1 LVCIHVLYGANH
13 VSSTNENSFRGRRS
27 GTSCS
32 WTGQQFL
39 DDFAETFILVAV
51 LGQLSDHTTSIVLSH
66 TNSSFVRFTTSDGLA
81 PFVSVYLVAYADVS
95 PSDAGLVWF
104 TKDISQMVFQV
115 PMGAFVDWTTHKK
128 AFLVFFTA
136 LSTMLPIVIVF
147 TQNIPILLVKSVFE
161 GFAAT
166 SLKVFKG
173 PFALG
178 IAGHENFDDVSKH
191 TENFEHAG
199 SLVAGIIAGFIGYFL
214 YPDVLPIFYVLGA
227 FGVMATLGLLL
238 MKEEN
243 QEESEFFYSDETA
256 ERTEGMKRSRS
267 FLDDDMARNSRSS
280 VVKKEE
286 IHKAASAPNLSSF
299 ARDPK
304 ANNIKRSISVLM
316 TEEIVATNEPARDP
330 KDKEFSSAAGHPED
344 KESSSA
350 ASDPKD
356 KHFSSAASDPK
367 DEELSS
373 AAIDPEDKELSA
385 SLRSIF
391 VEDPNMTF
399 FCLAVFFFHL
409 GNAAV
414 LPVLGQVLALEDGK
428 AGIPYTA
435 ANIAVAQLTSFLGV
449 YMLDFFVKRGY
460 TINVP
465 TIIGFGALIPRVLI
479 IIFVLRHSRN
489 PYLLVSTQ
497 LFDGIGAGVN
507 GLSIM
512 RVTKV
517 LTEGTNRFGVVFS
530 VATLSQA
537 AGAALSN
544 LISGY
549 LIDSFSY
556 EFGFWFLLSPGILSV
571 FFAFITKVESPF
583 SKEVNN
589 SDARESS
596 EIDERVDDND
606 IENAVKPVK
615 LSETQ

>member
-1 LVCIHVLYGANH
+1 MVCIHVLYGAHH
-13 VSSTNENSFRGRRS
+13 VSSINEKSFRGRRFR
-27 GTSCS
+27 TFCS
-32 WTGQQFL
+32 WTGQQFP
-39 DDFAETFILVAV
+39 DDFAEAFILGV
-51 LGQLSDHTTSIVLSH
+51 LGQLSEHTTSIVLSH
-66 TNSSFVRFTTSDGLA
+66 SNSSFVRFTTSDGLA

-95 PSDAGLVWF
+95 PSDAGLIWF
-104 TKDISQMVFQV
+104 AKDISQMVFQV

-199 SLVAGIIAGFIGYFL
+199 SLVAGVIAGFIGYFL

-227 FGVMATLGLLL
+227 FGVMATLGLFL

-243 QEESEFFYSDETA
+243 QEESEFFYSDKTA
-256 ERTEGMKRSRS
+256 ERTGGMKRRS
-267 FLDDDMARNSRSS
+267 FLDDDMARNSHSS
-280 VVKKEE
+280 VVKIEE
-286 IHKAASAPNLSSF
+286 IRKAAGAPNLSSV

-304 ANNIKRSISVLM
+304 ANNSKRSIAVLM
-316 TEEIVATNEPARDP
+316 TGEIVATNDHARDP
-330 KDKEFSSAAGHPED
+330 KFKEFSSAAEHPED
-344 KESSSA
+344 EESSSA
-350 ASDPKD
+350 TSDPE
-356 KHFSSAASDPK
+356 

-373 AAIDPEDKELSA
+373 AARDPEDKELSSA

-399 FCLAVFFFHL
+399 FCLSVFFFHL

-465 TIIGFGALIPRVLI
+465 IMIGFGALIPRVLI

-517 LTEGTNRFGVVFS
+517 LTDGTNRFGVVIS
-530 VATLSQA
+530 VATLSWCV
-537 AGAALSN
+537 GAALSN

-556 EFGFWFLLSPGILSV
+556 EVGFWFLLSPGILSV

-583 SKEVNN
+583 SKEV
-589 SDARESS
+589 
-596 EIDERVDDND
+596 
-606 IENAVKPVK
+606 
-615 LSETQ
+615 